1 MELIKLLFRLLLL
14 FFNPLVLIPVA
25 VVIVVFC
32 LKNKEYKQSA
42 YYQSTHHPFL
52 SVLHDKGKHG
62 EYLTVE
68 KSETADISLNESVS
82 VVLQNNYEP
91 KSDIVIDG
99 DLSVSKAEAQ
109 NIKNALSAMEILF

>member
-1 MELIKLLFRLLLL
+1 
-14 FFNPLVLIPVA
+14 
-25 VVIVVFC
+25 
-32 LKNKEYKQSA
+32 
-42 YYQSTHHPFL
+42 
-52 SVLHDKGKHG
+52 
-62 EYLTVE
+62 VE

-109 NIKNALSAMEILF
+109 NIKNALNAMEILF

>member
-1 MELIKLLFRLLLL
+1 M
-14 FFNPLVLIPVA
+14 
-25 VVIVVFC
+25 
-32 LKNKEYKQSA
+32 
-42 YYQSTHHPFL
+42 
-52 SVLHDKGKHG
+52 
-62 EYLTVE
+62 E

-109 NIKNALSAMEILF
+109 NIKNALNAMEILFWEPQQEVQMSEKSFLDVPIIRNVNIYRI